1 MRLLGLCWRHLAHIH
16 RALMEWTIASSQASN
31 SLSMMSLKKIGMGTI
46 AISETAEQIDKFV
59 QIISQWI

>member
-1 MRLLGLCWRHLAHIH
+1 
-16 RALMEWTIASSQASN
+16 MEWTIASSQASN